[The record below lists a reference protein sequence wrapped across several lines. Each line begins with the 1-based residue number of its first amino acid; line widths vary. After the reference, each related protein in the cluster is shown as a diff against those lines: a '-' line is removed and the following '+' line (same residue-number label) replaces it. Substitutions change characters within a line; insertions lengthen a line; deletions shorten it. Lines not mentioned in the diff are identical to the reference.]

1 MTDMTQADGARGHAQ
16 EIYEALHDARHAI
29 EAAMDVCVGAGAT
42 ASRGRAARGRR
53 GGGGQAGGRPKRAPT
68 DFNRFVKFKIGELKA
83 AGGAPRK
90 STDLLKEAAHAWTN
104 RSAEDLAEWRAAEAA
119 AEAAHESVGSTEN

>member
-68 DFNRFVKFKIGELKA
+68 DFNRFVKWKIAALKRGGAGGKSTELLKA
-83 AGGAPRK
+83 A
-90 STDLLKEAAHAWTN
+90 
-104 RSAEDLAEWRAAEAA
+104 AA
-119 AEAAHESVGSTEN
+119 AWADEAEREAWRGEAGVEA